1 MVTFMDKSEIA
12 KLAPS
17 VFASKPCD
25 RMSDRYSFV
34 PSASIVEQ
42 FDALGWGVTRRSSAD
57 IFREILVTNSSDGSS
72 SLKLAAGLFAL
83 VCSNGLV
90 IQSLDLGSFTQRHMN
105 LSMDSVSEAIQSMS
119 NLVPNIA
126 DNIDS
131 MANLPLDA
139 EEQFQMAQAGKV
151 ARWGAASEIDS
162 RELLNPRRQED
173 IGSDLWTV
181 FNRVQENT
189 IRGGF
194 KGEGQKR
201 LARELTNIDALSR
214 VNLNLW
220 NAAEEILAAA

>member
-1 MVTFMDKSEIA
+1 
-12 KLAPS
+12 
-17 VFASKPCD
+17 
-25 RMSDRYSFV
+25 
-34 PSASIVEQ
+34 
-42 FDALGWGVTRRSSAD
+42 
-57 IFREILVTNSSDGSS
+57 
-72 SLKLAAGLFAL
+72 
-83 VCSNGLV
+83 
-90 IQSLDLGSFTQRHMN
+90 MN

-181 FNRVQENT
+181 FNRVQENGT
-189 IRGGF
+189 RGGF
-194 KGEGQKR
+194 QVPDVNGR
-201 LARELTNIDALSR
+201 LRRVRERRNIVADVTWNQGLWELTQSIIGPSNPS
-214 VNLNLW
+214 LN
-220 NAAEEILAAA
+220 

>member
-1 MVTFMDKSEIA
+1 
-12 KLAPS
+12 
-17 VFASKPCD
+17 
-25 RMSDRYSFV
+25 
-34 PSASIVEQ
+34 
-42 FDALGWGVTRRSSAD
+42 
-57 IFREILVTNSSDGSS
+57 
-72 SLKLAAGLFAL
+72 
-83 VCSNGLV
+83 
-90 IQSLDLGSFTQRHMN
+90 MN

-201 LARELTNIDALSR
+201 QARELTNIDALSR